1 MYSLADIRILDKRF
15 LYLSG
20 RKTVMYSVAYIRILD
35 KRFLYLSG
43 KENVTCSLAEAWM
56 L

>member
-15 LYLSG
+15 
-20 RKTVMYSVAYIRILD
+20 
-35 KRFLYLSG
+35 FYLSG